1 VTRGDSC
8 DEEGRPL
15 RPLGDAPPSLANESQ
30 GIARLIIEWDAR
42 TGRLNVAFPNSEIH
56 CRFMMD
62 KARAFLDDEWRKRNA
77 PMVLP
82 ANGQSIP
89 RVR

>member
-1 VTRGDSC
+1 MGR
-8 DEEGRPL
+8 EEPTIEQAHPTHQL
-15 RPLGDAPPSLANESQ
+15 V
-30 GIARLIIEWDAR
+30 IAWQPGPG
-42 TGRLNVAFPNSEIH
+42 GRLNVSFPPDEVI

-82 ANGQSIP
+82 ANGQTLP

>member
-1 VTRGDSC
+1 MS
-8 DEEGRPL
+8 EEPT
-15 RPLGDAPPSLANESQ
+15 LANESQ
-30 GIARLIIEWDAR
+30 GIARLIIEWDSR
-42 TGRLNVAFPNSEIH
+42 TGQLHVAYPMSEMH

-82 ANGQSIP
+82 ANGQTLP

>member
-1 VTRGDSC
+1 M
-8 DEEGRPL
+8 
-15 RPLGDAPPSLANESQ
+15 RPLGDVPPSLANEAQ
-30 GIARLIIEWDAR
+30 GIARLIIEWDSR
-42 TGRLNVAFPNSEIH
+42 TGRLHVAFPNSEIH

-82 ANGQSIP
+82 ANGQTLP